1 MDQII
6 LQLAAKFG
14 IDEALAQKAVGM
26 ILNLLQSQG
35 DGNAV
40 AELFDKLPGASELA
54 AQGGG
59 EQSGGGLSGMLGGLM
74 SGGTGEAMKL
84 VGALQSEGL
93 SMDQIKGLG
102 SGLLDHAKAE
112 AGEDLVR
119 QAVSNIPGVSD
130 YL

>member
-6 LQLAAKFG
+6 SQLAAKFG

-35 DGNAV
+35 EGNAV
-40 AELFDKLPGASELA
+40 AQLFDKLPGASELA

-59 EQSGGGLSGMLGGLM
+59 ETSGGGLSGMLGGLM
-74 SGGTGEAMKL
+74 GGGTGEAMKL

-102 SGLLDHAKAE
+102 AGLLDHAKAE